1 MANLIKEQ
9 RIVDTNKRA
18 LLKYVFIADGSG
30 QEANTILV
38 NPQFLAFAMNANNY
52 IMSSNTHPKS
62 SYRTTIKR
70 VFGQAKANGYFKL
83 QWQNSTNSEILTV
96 TTGNF
101 DYDFQSM
108 GDGAVIFNPETAAN
122 SRLLISTTGLVN
134 NDVMTLFVDLRK
146 NSEDYD
152 SGQTADP
159 GAFNWNKR
167 GVLS

>member
-9 RIVDTNKRA
+9 RIIDNNKRA

-38 NPQFLAFAMNANNY
+38 NPQMLAYAMNTSNK
-52 IMSSNTHPKS
+52 IMTGNTNPKS

-70 VFGQAKANGYFKL
+70 VFGQAKSNGYFRL

-108 GDGAVIFNPETAAN
+108 GDGAVISNPENLAN
-122 SRLLISTTGLVN
+122 SRILVSTSGIVN
-134 NDVMTLFVDLRK
+134 NDVMTLFIDLRK
-146 NSEDYD
+146 NSEDFD

-159 GAFNWNKR
+159 KAFN
-167 GVLS
+167 VL

>member
-18 LLKYVFIADGSG
+18 LIKYVFIADASG

-38 NPQFLAFAMNANNY
+38 NPQMLAFALNTSNK
-52 IMSSNTHPKS
+52 IMTGNTNPKS

-83 QWQNSTNSEILTV
+83 QWQNSTNSEILTI

-101 DYDFQSM
+101 DYDFMSM
-108 GDGAVIFNPETAAN
+108 GDGAVISNPETTVN
-122 SRLLISTTGLVN
+122 SRILISTTGLVN

-152 SGQTADP
+152 AGQTADP
-159 GAFNWNKR
+159 KAFNA
-167 GVLS
+167 